1 MDTDVIVNSMNKIFL
16 SFFLLF
22 ILLLTNNYSMTV
34 KSNSIKI
41 NTSKNFEI
49 IDITSEINELIEID
63 KGIVSIFSKH
73 STSAIVV
80 NENEPGLLKDIEF
93 SLDNLITDKYS
104 YSHDRIDNN
113 ARSHL
118 KSFLLSS
125 SECLPVKNRRL
136 DLGTWQ
142 SVFFVELDGP
152 RSNRTITLTMVG
164 E

>member
-1 MDTDVIVNSMNKIFL
+1 
-16 SFFLLF
+16 
-22 ILLLTNNYSMTV
+22 MTV
-34 KSNSIKI
+34 KTNSLKI
-41 NTSKNFEI
+41 NTNKNFEI
-49 IDITSEINELIEID
+49 IDITSKVNELIDIEE
-63 KGIVSIFSKH
+63 GIVSIFSRH

-80 NENEPGLLKDIEF
+80 NENEQGLLKDFEF
-93 SLDNLITDKYS
+93 MLSNLVEDKYS
-104 YSHDRIDNN
+104 YQHDRIDNN

-125 SECLPVKNRRL
+125 SECLPVKNSKL

-152 RSNRTITLTMVG
+152 RANRTITLTMVG

>member
-1 MDTDVIVNSMNKIFL
+1 MPLWIIRRNIIKIHFP
-16 SFFLLF
+16 FFLLF
-22 ILLLTNNYSMTV
+22 ILVFTNYNLMTV
-34 KSNSIKI
+34 KSYSFKI
-41 NTSKNFEI
+41 DTRKKFEI
-49 IDITSEINELIEID
+49 IDITSKINELIDIEE
-63 KGIVSIFSKH
+63 GFVSIFSRH

-80 NENEPGLLKDIEF
+80 NENEKGLLQDFEF
-93 SLDNLITDKYS
+93 MLNNLVSDKFS

-113 ARSHL
+113 ASSHL

-125 SECLPVKNRRL
+125 SESLPVKNSRL

-152 RSNRTITLTMVG
+152 RANRTITLTMVG